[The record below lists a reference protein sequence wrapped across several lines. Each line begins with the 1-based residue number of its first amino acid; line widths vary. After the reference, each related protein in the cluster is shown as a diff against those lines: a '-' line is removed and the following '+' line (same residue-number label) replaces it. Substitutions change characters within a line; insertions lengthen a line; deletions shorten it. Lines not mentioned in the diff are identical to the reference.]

1 MLIYVSF
8 KPLILSLIEACYR
21 VFLLEDL
28 RTLTTYSYVYCT
40 RTAGPVVVGFDE
52 PGLVVGEGFGALF
65 IQVSVNQQ
73 IDSDVTVNVAV
84 IAGSATEREG

>member
-1 MLIYVSF
+1 MAMHTLPSFFFWRIYVH
-8 KPLILSLIEACYR
+8 
-21 VFLLEDL
+21 LLPIVMSIV
-28 RTLTTYSYVYCT
+28 SYVYCT

-52 PGLVVGEGFGALF
+52 PGLIVGEEFGALF